1 MRKLCTFA
9 LAFSAA
15 VFFAVYL
22 LPESALPPAG
32 FLCALAGAASLPLL
46 RGNLRLRAALI
57 AFGLSAGLLWTASY
71 SIRFLTPADRLDGQT
86 LAVSATVADYP
97 RTASYGVSVL
107 VRLETDGPELK
118 TILYADERYA
128 GLLPGD
134 RIAGT
139 VSLRRADTLYG
150 RENTYYASRGVYLTG
165 SLRGD
170 LTVTSPSRR
179 PLRTWPTAVSRALK
193 ERIAAVFPS
202 DTAPFAAALVT
213 GDKDGLPGSLY
224 TAFQRAGL
232 AHVVAVSGLH
242 VSFLSGLIASLLRNR
257 RRLSAL
263 VSICLLFF
271 FAAVVGNTPSVL
283 RAVFLQC
290 FLLIAPLA
298 GREDDK
304 ATSLSFA
311 LMLLLLWNPF
321 AAAGV
326 SLQLSFAAVAGIYLV
341 AAPLRT
347 RFLSR
352 LSRTPNTL
360 AGRLRHRAAVFLLST
375 LATTLSA
382 LVFTTPLTAY
392 YFGSISL
399 VSPLTNLLTLWAVSF
414 AFIGVLAAALLA
426 LVLPALAWP
435 LAWAVSLLLRY
446 ATEVSGALASLP
458 FASVAADHLYLRL
471 WLLAVYVILLL
482 WLCRPIRMGG
492 GRPIFPVCCCTVL
505 LCAALFFNA
514 AELTAGALTISVLD
528 VGQGQSILFRAGD
541 TLALVDCGGN
551 GMRNAGDIAADAVQ
565 RLGRSQLDLLILTHC
580 HTDHAGGVP
589 QLLERLDV
597 RTLILPDVDPEDT
610 LRREI
615 VALAETQGTEV
626 LYLTDDYTL
635 PFGTATL
642 QLYAP
647 LGDGGTNEE
656 GLSVLCTA
664 GDFDALIT
672 GDMNQ
677 TVERRLVKYGNL
689 PDIELLVAGHHG
701 SKYAVSEE
709 LLLAVRPETA
719 AISVG
724 YNTYGHPAAETLE
737 RLGAAGCDIYRTDLM
752 GTVIFT
758 IEN

>member
-165 SLRGD
+165 SLQGD

-179 PLRTWPTAVSRALK
+179 PLRTWPAAVSRALK

-341 AAPLRT
+341 AAPLRM

-360 AGRLRHRAAVFLLST
+360 AGRLGHRAAVFLLST
-375 LATTLSA
+375 LATTLGA

-446 ATEVSGALASLP
+446 AAGVSGALASLP
-458 FASVAADHLYLRL
+458 FAAVAADHLYLKL

-528 VGQGQSILFRAGD
+528 VGQGQSVLFRSGD
-541 TLALVDCGGN
+541 ALALVDCGGN

-597 RTLILPDVDPEDT
+597 RTLILPDVDPEDA
-610 LRREI
+610 LRQEI

-626 LYLTDDYTL
+626 LYLTDDCTL
-635 PFGTATL
+635 PFGSAAL

-677 TVERRLVKYGNL
+677 AVERRLVKYGSL

>member
-179 PLRTWPTAVSRALK
+179 PLRTWPAAVSRALK

-375 LATTLSA
+375 LATTLGA

-446 ATEVSGALASLP
+446 AVWVSGALASLP
-458 FASVAADHLYLRL
+458 FAAVAADHLYLRL

-528 VGQGQSILFRAGD
+528 VGQGQSVLFRSGD
-541 TLALVDCGGN
+541 ALALVDCGGN

-610 LRREI
+610 LRQEI
-615 VALAETQGTEV
+615 VALAETRGTEV
-626 LYLTDDYTL
+626 LYLTDDCTL
-635 PFGTATL
+635 PFGTAAL

>member
-139 VSLRRADTLYG
+139 VSLRRADMLYG
-150 RENTYYASRGVYLTG
+150 RENTYYASGGVYLTG

-179 PLRTWPTAVSRALK
+179 PLRTWPAAVSRALK

-290 FLLIAPLA
+290 FLLIAPLT

-352 LSRTPNTL
+352 LSRTLNTL

-375 LATTLSA
+375 LATTLGA

-446 ATEVSGALASLP
+446 AAEVSGALASLP